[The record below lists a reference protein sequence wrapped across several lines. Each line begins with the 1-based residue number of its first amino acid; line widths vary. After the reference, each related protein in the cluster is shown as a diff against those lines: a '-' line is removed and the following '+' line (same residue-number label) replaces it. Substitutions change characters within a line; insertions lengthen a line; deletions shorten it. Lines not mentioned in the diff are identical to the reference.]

1 MYLKINSHLSRRTL
15 SFGLLMVFLIVSTA
29 ISLSYNHSNTD
40 KKQVPKI
47 AEPKSIHIP
56 TPAPTSE
63 MVSGVVKYSF
73 VSSILSSGLTNN
85 ELKSLLSLLGD
96 NFDIIKSVNNGDK
109 FSIKTQHDGTNT
121 EYVSAFYYL
130 GSDIEFFA
138 MRGADDNIYNENGY
152 KINNDY
158 VFPLPKHY
166 RVSSSFDLNRKHP
179 ITNRIAP
186 HFGTDY
192 ATPIG
197 TEIHS
202 LSDGVVLKSR
212 YNRFAGN
219 YLTIKHT
226 DGNYAR
232 YLHLSERHVLAGEY
246 ITKGQIIGLTGNS
259 GRTTGPHLHLELSVA
274 GVPVNFEQYIN
285 ADKSYNDQFIYIAQ
299 AERKQLI
306 KSLAQSVQSSQ
317 PPT

>member
-1 MYLKINSHLSRRTL
+1 MYLKVNSHLSRRTL
-15 SFGLLMVFLIVSTA
+15 SFGLLMVFLIVSIA

-40 KKQVPKI
+40 KKQSPKI
-47 AEPKSIHIP
+47 AKPKSIHIP
-56 TPAPTSE
+56 IPAPTSE

-246 ITKGQIIGLTGNS
+246 ITKGQIIGHTGNS

-306 KSLAQSVQSSQ
+306 KSLAQSVQSNQ

>member
-29 ISLSYNHSNTD
+29 ISLSYNHSNTY
-40 KKQVPKI
+40 KKQAPKI
-47 AEPKSIHIP
+47 AKSKSIHIP

-109 FSIKTQHDGTNT
+109 FSIKTQHDGTKK

-158 VFPLPKHY
+158 VFPLAKHY

-197 TEIHS
+197 TKVHS
-202 LSDGVVLKSR
+202 LSDGIVLKSR

-219 YLTIKHT
+219 YLTIKHA

-259 GRTTGPHLHLELSVA
+259 GRTTGPHLHLELSVT

-306 KSLAQSVQSSQ
+306 KSLAQSVQSNQ

>member
-1 MYLKINSHLSRRTL
+1 MYFKTNHHLNLNTL
-15 SFGLLMVFLIVSTA
+15 TYGLMTVFLTTA
-29 ISLSYNHSNTD
+29 IAVTLGLNHPNTD
-40 KKQVPKI
+40 KKQIIKTTKTSNHLTTTSPPK
-47 AEPKSIHIP
+47 
-56 TPAPTSE
+56 SE

-73 VSSILSSGLTNN
+73 ISSILSSGLTND
-85 ELKSLLSLLGD
+85 ELKSLLTLLD
-96 NFDIIKSVNNGDK
+96 DKFDIINSVNNGDK
-109 FSIKTQHDGTNT
+109 FSIKTQYDGFNT

-130 GSDIEFFA
+130 GSDVEFFA
-138 MRGADDNIYNENGY
+138 MRGADDNIYNENGI
-152 KINNDY
+152 KLNSDY
-158 VFPLPKHY
+158 VFPLPRHF
-166 RVSSSFDLNRKHP
+166 RVSSPFDLSRKHP

-197 TEIHS
+197 TEVHS

-219 YLTIKHT
+219 YLTIKHS

-232 YLHLSERHVLAGEY
+232 YLHLSERHVSAGEL

-274 GVPVNFEQYIN
+274 GVPVDFEQYIN
-285 ADKSYNDQFIYIAQ
+285 TDRSYNNQFIYIAQ
-299 AERKQLI
+299 AERIQLM
-306 KSLAQSVQSSQ
+306 KNLVQSSQ
-317 PPT
+317 PQT

>member
-1 MYLKINSHLSRRTL
+1 MHLAKDHYLTRIFFLTL
-15 SFGLLMVFLIVSTA
+15 FLISIVFYA
-29 ISLSYNHSNTD
+29 YFSLTTKSSNVEQE
-40 KKQVPKI
+40 KAVKPQEAEPVPKSTTVTG
-47 AEPKSIHIP
+47 A
-56 TPAPTSE
+56 
-63 MVSGVVKYSF
+63 VKYSF
-73 VSSILSSGLTNN
+73 ISSILSSGLTNN

-109 FSIKTQHDGTNT
+109 FSIKTQHDTTDT
-121 EYVSAFYYL
+121 EFVSAFYYL

-202 LSDGVVLKSR
+202 LSDGVVMKSR

-232 YLHLSERHVLAGEY
+232 YLHLSQINVNVGEK
-246 ITKGQIIGLTGNS
+246 ITKGQTIGLTGNS

-285 ADKSYNDQFIYIAQ
+285 TERSYNDQFIYIAQ
-299 AERKQLI
+299 AERKELI
-306 KSLAQSVQSSQ
+306 KSLAQSVQSNQ

>member
-1 MYLKINSHLSRRTL
+1 MYLKVNSHLSRRTL
-15 SFGLLMVFLIVSTA
+15 SFGLLMVFLIVSIA

-40 KKQVPKI
+40 KKQSPKI
-47 AEPKSIHIP
+47 AKPKSIHIP
-56 TPAPTSE
+56 IPAPTSE

-138 MRGADDNIYNENGY
+138 MRGADDDIYNENGY

-246 ITKGQIIGLTGNS
+246 ITKGQIIGHTGNS

-306 KSLAQSVQSSQ
+306 KSLAQSVQSNQ

>member
-1 MYLKINSHLSRRTL
+1 MYFKRERHLSL
-15 SFGLLMVFLIVSTA
+15 NALKSGYLMILVVIPIAIYLIVS
-29 ISLSYNHSNTD
+29 HSNTN
-40 KKQVPKI
+40 KKQAPNVTSSENRPTI
-47 AEPKSIHIP
+47 IP
-56 TPAPTSE
+56 VTTSE
-63 MVSGVVKYSF
+63 MVSGVVEYTF
-73 VSSILSSGLTNN
+73 ISSVLSSGLTNN

-109 FSIKTQHDGTNT
+109 FSIKTQNNGINQ

-152 KINNDY
+152 KLNNDY
-158 VFPLPKHY
+158 VFPLPLHF
-166 RVSSSFDLNRKHP
+166 RVSSPFDLNRKHP
-179 ITNRIAP
+179 ITNRITP

-197 TEIHS
+197 TKIRS

-232 YLHLSERHVLAGEY
+232 YLHLSERHVLTGDF

-285 ADKSYNDQFIYIAQ
+285 SEKGHSNQFIYIAQ
-299 AERKQLI
+299 TEHKQLKRKLVQFI
-306 KSLAQSVQSSQ
+306 QSNQ
-317 PPT
+317 PST